1 MNEKPKVVNLRFT
14 RQLYR
19 WGLSFGEIG
28 DFHLFG
34 PIVKRTPISLVS
46 DDSRPQIEM
55 DVIIN
60 GSHDHI

>member
-1 MNEKPKVVNLRFT
+1 MNEKPKVVKRRFT

-34 PIVKRTPISLVS
+34 PIVKRTPISLIS
-46 DDSRPQIEM
+46 DGRPQIEM

-60 GSHDHI
+60 GSHNHI